1 MQNHKLGD
9 WSLGESCGI
18 LYDPNQYDK
27 EREHMEQM
35 ALMELKKEDEVTGML
50 REVYDMDDIFNQQEI
65 DNRINNEV
73 YNIQHL
79 AEDDD
84 FADGMDGDQ
93 FY

>member
-1 MQNHKLGD
+1 M
-9 WSLGESCGI
+9 I
-18 LYDPNQYDK
+18 F
-27 EREHMEQM
+27 
-35 ALMELKKEDEVTGML
+35 
-50 REVYDMDDIFNQQEI
+50 DIFNQQEI

-84 FADGMDGDQ
+84 FADGMDGDE

>member
-1 MQNHKLGD
+1 
-9 WSLGESCGI
+9 
-18 LYDPNQYDK
+18 
-27 EREHMEQM
+27 
-35 ALMELKKEDEVTGML
+35 MELKKGKEDEVTGML
-50 REVYDMDDIFNQQEI
+50 REVYDMDNIFAQQEI

-84 FADGMDGDQ
+84 FADGMDGDE